1 MISPP
6 LMPPRRSGRLAAPP
20 FPSTSVGRFTSRTM
34 CASLSWFCKGGSDWP
49 PEAQHAAIPTLGGAV
64 DMSPRSLLA
73 RDIWNLR
80 RYTNTPNSSLQQL
93 IELNKTMYPERLG
106 HDTRGVCE

>member
-1 MISPP
+1 
-6 LMPPRRSGRLAAPP
+6 
-20 FPSTSVGRFTSRTM
+20 
-34 CASLSWFCKGGSDWP
+34 
-49 PEAQHAAIPTLGGAV
+49 
-64 DMSPRSLLA
+64 MSPRSLLA

-106 HDTRGVCE
+106 HDTRGVCERAA